1 MALSVVTFCYLCV
14 GQMSGEQTFLLSLFL
29 FLFLGMRKDCD
40 LAVFVDVPKA
50 LAGIFIHLIVHSSK
64 C

>member
-1 MALSVVTFCYLCV
+1 MALLAVTFCYCVGMCV
-14 GQMSGEQTFLLSLFL
+14 GQMLGEQTFLLSLFL

-50 LAGIFIHLIVHSSK
+50 LAGMFICLIAHS
-64 C
+64 